1 MSSIT
6 EATLI
11 IPISAYYYSELSN
24 AIAIWW
30 GCNIL
35 PSNKQSHLC
44 FLVTNQRNEHSL
56 VKNWNLDMIAVYN
69 TEQILGVNYSTRW
82 YIYLQMHS
90 PFGAPPIY
98 LFHLS

>member
-1 MSSIT
+1 
-6 EATLI
+6 
-11 IPISAYYYSELSN
+11 
-24 AIAIWW
+24 
-30 GCNIL
+30 
-35 PSNKQSHLC
+35 
-44 FLVTNQRNEHSL
+44 
-56 VKNWNLDMIAVYN
+56 MIAVYN